1 MDPSDKE
8 FPVIFAQAGDLQGQR
23 WTLKKE
29 LMIGREPDCD
39 IVIPD
44 RQVSRHHARITLD
57 KKGALLEDL
66 GSKNGTYYNGDQ
78 VLEPKSLVDGDSVLI
93 AMVHHFTFLS
103 SDATMPMDDARA
115 AQYFGSFG
123 LELDARS
130 RRVWINQ
137 AELLPPL
144 SAPQFRLLQALVD
157 RPGQVVARNTLVDLT
172 WGEDE
177 AAGVS
182 EQAFDALV
190 RRLRDRIAQVDPEHE
205 YIVTIRGH
213 GMRLDNPK
221 KTSP

>member
-1 MDPSDKE
+1 MDHSEKE
-8 FPVIFAQAGDLQGQR
+8 FPVIFAQAGNMQGKR
-23 WTLKKE
+23 WTLKTE

-57 KKGALLEDL
+57 KKGVLLEDL
-66 GSKNGTYYNGDQ
+66 GSKNGTYCNGTLI
-78 VLEPKSLVDGDSVLI
+78 LEPSSLVDGDSISI
-93 AMVHHFTFLS
+93 ALVHQFTFLS
-103 SDATMPMDDARA
+103 SDATMPIDDDRA
-115 AQYFGSFG
+115 AQYLGFNG

-137 AELLPPL
+137 LELLPPL
-144 SAPQFRLLQALVD
+144 SAPQFRLLQALFD
-157 RPGQVVARNTLVDLT
+157 KPGQVIARNTLIDLT

-190 RRLRDRIAQVDPEHE
+190 RRLRDRIAQVDPDHE